1 MTAPD
6 GPCRLRTPQA
16 LRRSR
21 GGLTVKRLTTK
32 VDLAVDGRGLPS
44 SIVLT
49 PGNINDATAF
59 GEVLDGIRDGI
70 RWASATMAT
79 AVPAHVT
86 RPSWSWLP
94 RGDQAAAVGHRSRM
108 RRAACMRPF
117 VHAPAGPLQVPRSC
131 GYSGVIAGNGDDR
144 W

>member
-6 GPCRLRTPQA
+6 APCRLRTPQA
-16 LRRSR
+16 IRRSR
-21 GGLTVKRLTTK
+21 GGPTTKRLTPK

-49 PGNINDATAF
+49 PGNVNDASAF

-70 RWASATMAT
+70 RWASAAMAT
-79 AVPAHVT
+79 AVPDHVT

-94 RGDQAAAVGHRSRM
+94 RGDQTVAVGRRSRR
-108 RRAACMRPF
+108 RRAACTRSYTPRPARCRF
-117 VHAPAGPLQVPRSC
+117 REVVDIPA
-131 GYSGVIAGNGDDR
+131 
-144 W
+144 